1 LGSVVSNDV
10 AAQVHARGSSTFLR
24 HSGALTIMRITPALL
39 SLVVAAGVSATAA
52 TLMLPTDAAP
62 GSPSGTAQ
70 TVVQEKTTGEKTK
83 DAKKADKA
91 EKITVWVLDAAGKG

>member
-1 LGSVVSNDV
+1 
-10 AAQVHARGSSTFLR
+10 
-24 HSGALTIMRITPALL
+24 MRITPALL

-52 TLMLPTDAAP
+52 TLMLPAEASSGAP
-62 GSPSGTAQ
+62 SESAQ
-70 TVVQEKTTGEKTK
+70 SAVQEKTTAEKTE